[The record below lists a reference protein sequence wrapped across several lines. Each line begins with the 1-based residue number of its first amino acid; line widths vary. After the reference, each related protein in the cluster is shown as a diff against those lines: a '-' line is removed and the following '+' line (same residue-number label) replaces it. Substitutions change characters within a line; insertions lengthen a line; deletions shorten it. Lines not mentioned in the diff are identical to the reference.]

1 MSTSANDPERILL
14 RLEWTVIRRLDGL
27 LHGNYRTLF
36 RGVGVD
42 LADLREYTTTDDVR
56 HIDWNVTARMQ
67 VPYVRVYNEDRDLTA
82 WFLLDVSPSVD
93 FGARAVSK
101 RSVSSEF
108 VTILA
113 RLLTR
118 HGNPVGALMYGD
130 RMDAVIPP
138 GRGRRHVL
146 HLLHRMLTRPESP
159 SARVTDLAA
168 FLRAA
173 LPVLKRRALV
183 FVVSDFI
190 SSPGWAEPL
199 ALLARRHEVVA
210 VRLFDPLEIE
220 LPDLGLLVL
229 QDAETGEQA
238 WVDTHDRG
246 FRARFASVVLRH
258 ESELRGALAQ
268 AGVDCLELSTEGRLV
283 EALLRF
289 AELRKRRGLLAGG
302 GLPAHLEGA
311 A

>member
-1 MSTSANDPERILL
+1 
-14 RLEWTVIRRLDGL
+14 
-27 LHGNYRTLF
+27 
-36 RGVGVD
+36 
-42 LADLREYTTTDDVR
+42 
-56 HIDWNVTARMQ
+56 
-67 VPYVRVYNEDRDLTA
+67 
-82 WFLLDVSPSVD
+82 
-93 FGARAVSK
+93 VSK

-108 VTILA
+108 VTVLA

-146 HLLHRMLTRPESP
+146 HLLHRLLTRPESP
-159 SARVTDLAA
+159 ASRVTDLAA

-220 LPDLGLLVL
+220 LPDLGLVVL

-246 FRARFASVVLRH
+246 FRGRFASVVLRH
-258 ESELRGALAQ
+258 ESELRRALAQ

-283 EALLRF
+283 EAVLRF